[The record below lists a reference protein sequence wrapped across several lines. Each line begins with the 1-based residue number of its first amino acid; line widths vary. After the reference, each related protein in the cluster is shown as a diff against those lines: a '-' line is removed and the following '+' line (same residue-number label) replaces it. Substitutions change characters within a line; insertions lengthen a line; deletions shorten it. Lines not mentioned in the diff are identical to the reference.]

1 MAHCKESKGG
11 GMTMFVIRA
20 NVVGLVCIS
29 LIPNLSTSE
38 GLKIILEGIVK
49 STLWAFV
56 LSRAI
61 TICEATSQA
70 R

>member
-1 MAHCKESKGG
+1 
-11 GMTMFVIRA
+11 MFVIRA

-38 GLKIILEGIVK
+38 GLKIILKGLVK

-61 TICEATSQA
+61 TICEAMSQA
-70 R
+70 RW